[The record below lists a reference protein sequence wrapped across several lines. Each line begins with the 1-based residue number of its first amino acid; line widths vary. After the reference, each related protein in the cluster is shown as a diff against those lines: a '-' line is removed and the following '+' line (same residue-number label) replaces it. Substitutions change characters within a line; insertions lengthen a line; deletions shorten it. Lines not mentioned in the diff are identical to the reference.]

1 MVRNLQNYKRNTVL
15 LRNDKP
21 HTKRFHYH
29 GALGKQ
35 TVRNVYMQS
44 RDEGKLTWM
53 MAGRWCA
60 VCGFMQSEE
69 LAERQL
75 IALGV

>member
-1 MVRNLQNYKRNTVL
+1 MTVV

-35 TVRNVYMQS
+35 KVRNVYMQA
-44 RDEGKLTWM
+44 RPDGKLVWIT
-53 MAGRWCA
+53 AGRWCA
-60 VCGFMQSEE
+60 VCGFMQSEQ

-75 IALGV
+75 EALGV